1 MACEWRVKLE
11 DYVDGELPQEELA
24 RCERHLRECPA
35 CATAVLG
42 CLQMKQAIRSAS
54 AARYAPSPA
63 FRLKVMARASAPT
76 WPRRLW
82 LPRFG
87 VAVAALATLLIAAT
101 LWLERP
107 QPAALAGELVDL
119 HVTALAS
126 SNPVDVVSSD
136 RHTVKPWFEG
146 RVPFTFDLPD
156 LQGSPFRLIGGRVSY
171 LQQNQAVQLI
181 FCIRK
186 HQISVFIFEERRRG
200 ELRPEAQELGFSI
213 ETWRQGR
220 LCYAAVGDT
229 GPADLHALRRLLQ
242 AAAPPGR

>member
-11 DYVDGELPQEELA
+11 NYVDGELPQEELA

-35 CATAVLG
+35 CAAAVLG
-42 CLQMKQAIRSAS
+42 CLQMKQSIRSAT

-63 FRLKVMARASAPT
+63 LRFRILTPAAAPT
-76 WPRRLW
+76 KPRRLW

-87 VAVAALATLLIAAT
+87 VAVAALATLLVAAT

-126 SNPVDVVSSD
+126 SNPVDVLSSD

-146 RVPFTFDLPD
+146 RVPFSFDLPD

-181 FCIRK
+181 FGIRK
-186 HQISVFIFEERRRG
+186 HQISVFIFEDHGPRR
-200 ELRPEAQELGFSI
+200 LLPEAQELGFTI
-213 ETWRQGR
+213 EAWRQGG
-220 LCYAAVGDT
+220 LIYAAVGDT

-242 AAAPPGR
+242 AASPGR